1 MSDVES
7 STFQFTG
14 FQIIESHIVRKE
26 IEKKAKDLRLSFN
39 PRGLIDKV
47 NKTYKIY
54 LGIHIEDSEKILVA
68 DFEMVGNFMFSDFEG
83 IDNAKSIFY
92 INAPAI
98 LFPYVRAYI
107 STITNLSGNDTITL
121 PTLNLS
127 SLGSILKE
135 NTKLV

>member
-1 MSDVES
+1 
-7 STFQFTG
+7 
-14 FQIIESHIVRKE
+14 
-26 IEKKAKDLRLSFN
+26 
-39 PRGLIDKV
+39 
-47 NKTYKIY
+47 
-54 LGIHIEDSEKILVA
+54 LVA

-135 NTKLV
+135 NTTSI